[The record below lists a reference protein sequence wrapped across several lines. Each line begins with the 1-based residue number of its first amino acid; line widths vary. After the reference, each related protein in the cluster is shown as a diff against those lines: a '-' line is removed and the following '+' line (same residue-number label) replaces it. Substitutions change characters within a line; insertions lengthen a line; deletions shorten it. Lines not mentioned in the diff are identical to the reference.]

1 MSNRILETRSLCDHD
16 CIFRVELVKMTEIS
30 AYVLVDKGVVVRCK
44 IKTSFDGTRYIMP
57 YGKYSM
63 APSFT
68 I

>member
-16 CIFRVELVKMTEIS
+16 CIFRVELVKMTDKS
-30 AYVLVDKGVVVRCK
+30 AFVIVDKGEVTRCK
-44 IKTSFDGTRYIMP
+44 IKTSFDRTRYIMP
-57 YGKYSM
+57 YGSYSM